1 MLVVS
6 FLRNGGVIPP
16 IKSEQLRQMF
26 ELEMKYWGLQV
37 PLTKFVDIFS

>member
-6 FLRNGGVIPP
+6 FLRNGGVVPQINND
-16 IKSEQLRQMF
+16 QLKQMF